1 MEKEKTKKVDALKV
15 AAMIGCSGAHKNENG
30 EWLPCSSP
38 KILDR
43 ISNAAESDSWLKNYK
58 KSGYKVLDVIKKP
71 RKMGKRRRM
80 RDNWE
85 KLNERPIRGI
95 TGLPGVGIVTAI
107 PGEAGM
113 VAKSS
118 FMGPEY
124 VRDNDPDVFTD
135 PESARARSRQLGCI
149 GISRRTS
156 KTGKTV
162 WMPCTN
168 MSDYAR
174 VSGSTSL
181 GRRGMGRERS
191 RAIRTVVREELRK
204 ITGRKK

>member
-1 MEKEKTKKVDALKV
+1 MEKDKVKKTDALKV
-15 AAMIGCSGAHKNENG
+15 AAMIGCSGAHKDENG

-38 KILDR
+38 KILER

-85 KLNERPIRGI
+85 KLNEKPIRGI
-95 TGLPGVGIVTAI
+95 TRLPGVGIVTAI

-113 VAKSS
+113 AAKAS
-118 FMGPEY
+118 FVGPEY
-124 VRDNDPDVFTD
+124 VRDNDTDVFTD

-174 VSGSTSL
+174 VTGSTSL

-191 RAIRTVVREELRK
+191 QAIRTIVSEELRK